1 MASQDSTY
9 VAFLRGINVGGKN
22 KIPMAPLREL
32 VAAHGCENVDSY
44 IQSGNL
50 IFTSAENAV
59 ALELAIEKAITLEF
73 GLSIPVIVRDAD
85 AWSHYL
91 TANPFAKESAETPNW
106 VQLLLSKDK
115 PKPDAADAMQA
126 RATRDERIVMVG
138 DALFAHFPKGI
149 GPSKLTPAVMD
160 RCTDSIV
167 TARNWKTVLQ
177 MKQRIDNRA
186 AK

>member
-59 ALELAIEKAITLEF
+59 ALESGIEKAIT
-73 GLSIPVIVRDAD
+73 S
-85 AWSHYL
+85 
-91 TANPFAKESAETPNW
+91 
-106 VQLLLSKDK
+106 
-115 PKPDAADAMQA
+115 
-126 RATRDERIVMVG
+126 
-138 DALFAHFPKGI
+138 
-149 GPSKLTPAVMD
+149 
-160 RCTDSIV
+160 
-167 TARNWKTVLQ
+167 
-177 MKQRIDNRA
+177 
-186 AK
+186 